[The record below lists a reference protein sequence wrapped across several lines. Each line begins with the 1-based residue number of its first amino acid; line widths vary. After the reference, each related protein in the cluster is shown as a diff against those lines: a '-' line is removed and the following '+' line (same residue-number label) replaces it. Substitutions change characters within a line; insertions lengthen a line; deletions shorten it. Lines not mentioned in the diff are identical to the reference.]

1 MPGFRKYAATV
12 AIFAS
17 GLFLAL
23 LIAAFGVISLLSGTE
38 VIADRRAG
46 ELAGPVA
53 AAAATLLVI
62 GCLLLIALRV
72 PESRQRVAPLAAAGI
87 GVGAYLAWAL
97 FAALAFLLGRGDPVG
112 RSSSSAACSRARSRS
127 ARESSPSSSHCSTRW
142 CSPRASPSGAAPAG
156 RGSATKTNEPPA
168 ARKRP

>member
-112 RSSSSAACSRARSRS
+112 ALIFFGGLLTGPFAICAGIIAFVVALLYTLVLASRVAERGR
-127 ARESSPSSSHCSTRW
+127 PRW
-142 CSPRASPSGAAPAG
+142 PWERD
-156 RGSATKTNEPPA
+156 EDE
-168 ARKRP
+168 